1 MKYATYL
8 IILLSNLLFAQSAS
22 EKSGAAA
29 NLFLRTELSP
39 RATAMAGAFTAVAGD
54 EAVVLYNPGALTQIN
69 FFNASFN
76 HTSWYRDIRFEQ
88 LILGYKLDRNLAL
101 ALSVAQLGMP
111 EIMGK
116 DQFGISTH
124 KLEVSSTILNLGL
137 SYRLFRKMNAGLNIK
152 YFQDALAGYESNGA
166 AVDFGLY
173 SSQLLPGLSLGAA
186 IRNVSGKVQY
196 DQTKEHLPL
205 EYRAGLVYDLRPLRT
220 LIALD
225 LVESNDTD
233 LHVNIGAEYR
243 YAGLLSLRIGNRLH
257 QGNLLQLSAGIGFE
271 VLDQVFIDYA
281 FQSNSDLG
289 QVHRFGIAYRLKR
302 PAPSYQKYLNKNKVE
317 AAELVPPIKLKYEIR
332 EGKLQI
338 RWQSIPG
345 VQYNVYARADG
356 TKKYIKVNRHALY
369 ANQTQFKKPGT
380 AKKLFV
386 VVTSLRGDKESAYS
400 KELKINVR

>member
-1 MKYATYL
+1 MKYAIYL
-8 IILLSNLLFAQSAS
+8 IFMISSILVAQNAS

-29 NLFLRTELSP
+29 NLFLRTELTP

-54 EAVVLYNPGALTQIN
+54 EAVILYNPGALTQIN

-116 DQFGISTH
+116 DHNGISTH
-124 KLEVSSTILNLGL
+124 KLEVSSTILNLGI
-137 SYRLFRKMNAGLNIK
+137 SYKIFRNMNAGINIK
-152 YFQDALAGYESNGA
+152 YFQDALAGFESNGA
-166 AVDFGLY
+166 ALDFGLY
-173 SSQLLPGLSLGAA
+173 SSQVLPGLSLGAA
-186 IRNVSGKVQY
+186 IRNLSGKVQY
-196 DQTKEHLPL
+196 DQTKEQLPL
-205 EYRAGLVYDLRPLRT
+205 EYRAGLAYDLRPLRT

-233 LHVNIGAEYR
+233 PHVNIGAEYR
-243 YAGLLSLRIGNRLH
+243 YAGLLSLRIGNRMH
-257 QGNLLQLSAGIGFE
+257 PGNLLQLSAGVGFE
-271 VLDQVFIDYA
+271 VMDQVFIDYA
-281 FQSNSDLG
+281 FQSNPDLG

-302 PAPSYQKYLNKNKVE
+302 PAPSYQKYLHKNKIIE
-317 AAELVPPIKLKYEIR
+317 AKLVPPQKLKYEIHD
-332 EGKLQI
+332 GKLHI
-338 RWQSIPG
+338 RWQSVPG
-345 VQYNVYARADG
+345 VQYNVYARAD
-356 TKKYIKVNRHALY
+356 KKAKFIKVNRHALY

-380 AKKLFV
+380 AKKLYV